1 MPPIPRIG
9 NVLTSAATPEI
20 DRPTVLVAD
29 DDADILRL
37 LSQRLT
43 HRGYRV
49 ITAETGSEA
58 LEIVFED
65 LPDAAVFDGIM
76 PGIEGHEICARMRS
90 NERTAE
96 IPVVLLTAKAADAD
110 HRDANEAGVD
120 AYIVKPFRIE
130 ELDQRLKEL
139 LTSAQE
145 RRR

>member
-1 MPPIPRIG
+1 M
-9 NVLTSAATPEI
+9 TSGTAQEI
-20 DRPTVLVAD
+20 LQPTVLVAD

-49 ITAETGSEA
+49 ITAATGEDA
-58 LEIVFED
+58 LELVFGEI
-65 LPDAAVFDGIM
+65 PDAAVFDGIM
-76 PGIEGHEICARMRS
+76 PGIEGHEICAQMRADG
-90 NERTAE
+90 RTAE

-110 HRDANEAGVD
+110 HREATEAGVD

-130 ELDQRLKEL
+130 DLDDKLQEL
-139 LTSAQE
+139 LASARE